1 MRQIEKCHI
10 ARAFRIVSLP
20 VLTFAS
26 LSCLEDGVAPNP
38 LLRALPEVSATEPIS
53 GCARFS
59 VHVELS
65 SAAVTLQNGVT
76 CGQLVPETDT
86 TPVFD
91 AARRALRLPIV
102 LRNLS
107 TSHVVAPARVNFTAD
122 SIVRYS

>member
-1 MRQIEKCHI
+1 MRQLEKHHI

-26 LSCLEDGVAPNP
+26 VSCLDDGIAPNE
-38 LLRALPEVSATEPIS
+38 LRLASPEVSATEPIS

-59 VHVELS
+59 VHVELNS
-65 SAAVTLQNGVT
+65 TTVSLQNGVT

-102 LRNLS
+102 LRISPPRMWFFPLG
-107 TSHVVAPARVNFTAD
+107 
-122 SIVRYS
+122 